1 MSMRDSSVIGYDV
14 LSTLN
19 TLAIPETVYPVTG
32 FANDYRL
39 SLTSGAGRAAP
50 GAFSASSQALRS
62 IKQQLNSA
70 RVLRVILISA
80 TLLDLSIGG
89 YSVPGSRCGS

>member
-32 FANDYRL
+32 FANDYQL
-39 SLTSGAGRAAP
+39 SLTSLLVSLSVAVQ
-50 GAFSASSQALRS
+50 ASNNRGMG
-62 IKQQLNSA
+62 I
-70 RVLRVILISA
+70 VEI
-80 TLLDLSIGG
+80 
-89 YSVPGSRCGS
+89 